1 MRRILPYI
9 FPFLLVLSG
18 ASCSSRKKVEHPL
31 FVLLNSKQTG
41 LNFSNNLKYTKEFNL
56 FKYIYFY
63 NGSGVGAGDFNNDG
77 LTDLFFG
84 SNQGAN
90 KLSLN
95 EGHLKFKDV
104 STEASIPADGGWTTG
119 ISVVDINN

>member
-1 MRRILPYI
+1 MRIWLPY
-9 FPFLLVLSG
+9 FLFFFLLSLE
-18 ASCSSRKKVEHPL
+18 SCSSRQKVEQPL
-31 FVLLNSKQTG
+31 FVLLDSSETG
-41 LNFSNNLKYTKEFNL
+41 LNFRNDLTYSKEFNL

-90 KLSLN
+90 KLFLN
-95 EGHLKFKDV
+95 TGHLKFKEV
-104 STEASIPADGGWTTG
+104 TRQASIPADGGWTTG